1 MYELQILRELYDEW
15 FSNRDYW
22 FSKNSKIDVYLCD
35 KYYKYIDITEIIY
48 DNYKNNLYHYEDNII
63 IACIIL
69 LDQISRHF
77 KRVYDA
83 NIDVVEFSKKA
94 TNFSNILLIQEGY
107 QDNRFTIDELSFI
120 YLPYRH
126 LKDIDKIYEIIGI
139 YIELYEKAD
148 VEDKLKCRRYLQ
160 ATLNN
165 IYKDINLLSLKNSIC
180 VKAWADINKDIL
192 DPRCLI
198 DSTIA
203 FVVSPIIRENMLN
216 EIEKL
221 KDGSTIIVSLSGG
234 VDSMVALYLCKYI
247 KDTYN
252 TGKIKNII
260 AIHINYNNREHSGD
274 ELDFVNYYCNKLGIK
289 LYFRTIKEISRNNCL
304 HNGLRDLYE
313 DITKNIRY
321 DMYRLNI
328 KNNSDNDSDNNR
340 TYILLGHNK
349 DDCFENIITNISNK
363 SNYNNLCGMEV
374 LKEIEGMMFW
384 RPLLNIEK
392 RVILDCANINKI
404 PYLYDST
411 PAWSVRGKIRDIVR
425 PSLLLLKNNEGIE
438 DNSMI
443 DSFFHLR
450 DYIANTQDIF
460 NELIIN
466 NLISKMKYPD
476 TENSCKCIAEY
487 SKTEL
492 LSLKYIVIAKIFFAK
507 LNIRYSHKAIKDFC
521 EYIATFAS
529 PDKAQRGRK
538 FILSKLCIIDIIIN
552 NNYYNIIK
560 INIIL
565 IRKSIC

>member
-1 MYELQILRELYDEW
+1 MYELYILNELYDEW

-35 KYYKYIDITEIIY
+35 KYYKYIESTSYIY
-48 DNYKNNLYHYEDNII
+48 ESYKKNPLFFDNKTI
-63 IACIIL
+63 IAYIIL

-77 KRVYDA
+77 KRVYDT
-83 NIDVVEFSKKA
+83 NIDIVEFSRKA
-94 TNFSNILLIQEGY
+94 VNFSNILLY
-107 QDNRFTIDELSFI
+107 NNKQDIFTIDELSFI

-126 LKDIDKIYEIIGI
+126 LKDIDKIYEIISI
-139 YIELYEKAD
+139 YIELYEKANT
-148 VEDKLKCRRYLQ
+148 EDKLKCRRYLQ

-165 IYKDINLLSLKNSIC
+165 IYKDINLLSMKINKR
-180 VKAWADINKDIL
+180 VKSWEYINKDIL
-192 DPRCLI
+192 DPRCLEDNKI
-198 DSTIA
+198 VS
-203 FVVSPIIRENMLN
+203 VVSPIIHENMRN

-221 KDGSTIIVSLSGG
+221 KDGSTIVVSLSGG

-252 TGKIKNII
+252 SNKIKNII
-260 AIHINYNNREHSGD
+260 AIHINYNNRTHSGD

-289 LYFRTIKEISRNNCL
+289 LYLRTIKEISRNNCL

-328 KNNSDNDSDNNR
+328 KNDR

-349 DDCFENIITNISNK
+349 DDCFENVITNISNK

-384 RPLLNIEK
+384 RPLLSIEK
-392 RVILDCANINKI
+392 RHILDCANINKI

-411 PAWSVRGKIRDIVR
+411 PAWSVRGKIRDTVR

-438 DNSMI
+438 DNSTI
-443 DSFFHLR
+443 DSFFYLR

-460 NELIIN
+460 NELIIK
-466 NLISKMKYPD
+466 NLISKIKYMD
-476 TENSCKCIAEY
+476 VENSRKYITEY
-487 SKTEL
+487 SKTEM
-492 LSLKYIVIAKIFFAK
+492 LSLKYIVIAKIFFSK

-521 EYIATFAS
+521 EYIGTFDTLS
-529 PDKAQRGRK
+529 KAQQGRK
-538 FILSKLCIIDIIIN
+538 FILSKSCIIDIKIN
-552 NNYYNIIK
+552 SKNNYNII
-560 INIIL
+560 IT
-565 IRKSIC
+565 

>member
-1 MYELQILRELYDEW
+1 MYELYILNELYDEW

-35 KYYKYIDITEIIY
+35 KYYKYIESTSYIY
-48 DNYKNNLYHYEDNII
+48 ESYKKNPLFFDNKTI
-63 IACIIL
+63 IAYIIL

-77 KRVYDA
+77 KRVYDT
-83 NIDVVEFSKKA
+83 NIDIVEFSRKA
-94 TNFSNILLIQEGY
+94 VNFSNILLY
-107 QDNRFTIDELSFI
+107 NNKQDIFTIDELSFI

-126 LKDIDKIYEIIGI
+126 FKDIDKIYEIISI
-139 YIELYEKAD
+139 YIELYEKANT
-148 VEDKLKCRRYLQ
+148 EDKLKCRRYLQ

-165 IYKDINLLSLKNSIC
+165 IYKDINLLSMKINKR
-180 VKAWADINKDIL
+180 VKSWEYINKDIL
-192 DPRCLI
+192 DPRCLEDNKI
-198 DSTIA
+198 VS
-203 FVVSPIIRENMLN
+203 VLSPIIHENMLN

-252 TGKIKNII
+252 SNKIKNII
-260 AIHINYNNREHSGD
+260 AIHINYNNRTHSGD

-289 LYFRTIKEISRNNCL
+289 LYLRTIKEISRNNCL

-328 KNNSDNDSDNNR
+328 KNDR

-349 DDCFENIITNISNK
+349 DDCFENVITNILNK

-384 RPLLNIEK
+384 RPLLSIEK
-392 RVILDCANINKI
+392 RHILDCANINKI

-411 PAWSVRGKIRDIVR
+411 PAWSVRGKIRDTVR

-438 DNSMI
+438 DNSTI
-443 DSFFHLR
+443 DSFFYLR

-460 NELIIN
+460 NELIIK
-466 NLISKMKYPD
+466 NLISKIKYMD
-476 TENSCKCIAEY
+476 VENSRKYITEY
-487 SKTEL
+487 SKTEM
-492 LSLKYIVIAKIFFAK
+492 LSLKYIVIAKIFFSK

-521 EYIATFAS
+521 EYIGTFDTLS
-529 PDKAQRGRK
+529 KAQQGRK
-538 FILSKLCIIDIIIN
+538 FILSKSCIIDIKIN
-552 NNYYNIIK
+552 SKNNYNII
-560 INIIL
+560 IT
-565 IRKSIC
+565 

>member
-1 MYELQILRELYDEW
+1 MYELYILNELYDEW

-35 KYYKYIDITEIIY
+35 KYYKYIESTSYIY
-48 DNYKNNLYHYEDNII
+48 ESYKKNPPYFDNKTI
-63 IACIIL
+63 IAYIIL

-77 KRVYDA
+77 KRVYDT
-83 NIDVVEFSKKA
+83 NIDIVEFSRKA
-94 TNFSNILLIQEGY
+94 VNFSNILLYNNKRDI
-107 QDNRFTIDELSFI
+107 FTIDELSFI

-126 LKDIDKIYEIIGI
+126 LKDIDKIYEIISI
-139 YIELYEKAD
+139 YIELYEKANT
-148 VEDKLKCRRYLQ
+148 EDKLKCRRYLQ

-165 IYKDINLLSLKNSIC
+165 IYKDINLLSMKINKR
-180 VKAWADINKDIL
+180 VKSWEYINKDIL
-192 DPRCLI
+192 DPRCLEDNKI
-198 DSTIA
+198 VS
-203 FVVSPIIRENMLN
+203 VVSPIIHENMRN

-221 KDGSTIIVSLSGG
+221 KDGSTIVVSLSGG

-252 TGKIKNII
+252 SNKIKNII
-260 AIHINYNNREHSGD
+260 AIHINYNNRTHSGD

-289 LYFRTIKEISRNNCL
+289 LYLRTIKEISRNNCL

-328 KNNSDNDSDNNR
+328 KNDR

-349 DDCFENIITNISNK
+349 DDCFENVITNISNK

-384 RPLLNIEK
+384 RPLLSIEK
-392 RVILDCANINKI
+392 RHILDCANINKI

-411 PAWSVRGKIRDIVR
+411 PAWSVRGKIRDTVR

-438 DNSMI
+438 DNSTI
-443 DSFFHLR
+443 DSFFYLR

-460 NELIIN
+460 NELIIK
-466 NLISKMKYPD
+466 NLISKIKYMD
-476 TENSCKCIAEY
+476 AENSRKYITEY
-487 SKTEL
+487 SKTEM
-492 LSLKYIVIAKIFFAK
+492 LSLKYIVIAKIFFSK

-521 EYIATFAS
+521 EYIGTFDTLS
-529 PDKAQRGRK
+529 KTQQGRK
-538 FILSKLCIIDIIIN
+538 FILSKSCIIDIKIN
-552 NNYYNIIK
+552 SKNNYNII
-560 INIIL
+560 IT
-565 IRKSIC
+565 

>member
-1 MYELQILRELYDEW
+1 MYELYILNELYDEW

-35 KYYKYIDITEIIY
+35 KYYKYIESTSYIY
-48 DNYKNNLYHYEDNII
+48 ESYKKNPPYFDNKTI
-63 IACIIL
+63 IAYIIL

-77 KRVYDA
+77 KRVYDT
-83 NIDVVEFSKKA
+83 NIDIVEFSRKA
-94 TNFSNILLIQEGY
+94 VNFSNILLYNNKRDI
-107 QDNRFTIDELSFI
+107 FTIDELSFI

-126 LKDIDKIYEIIGI
+126 LKDIDKIYEIVSI
-139 YIELYEKAD
+139 YIELYEKANT
-148 VEDKLKCRRYLQ
+148 EDKLKCRRYLQ

-165 IYKDINLLSLKNSIC
+165 IYKDINLLSMKINKR
-180 VKAWADINKDIL
+180 VKSWEYINKDIL
-192 DPRCLI
+192 DPRCLEDNKI
-198 DSTIA
+198 VS
-203 FVVSPIIRENMLN
+203 VVSPIIHENMRN

-252 TGKIKNII
+252 SNKIKNII
-260 AIHINYNNREHSGD
+260 AIHINYNNRTHSGD

-289 LYFRTIKEISRNNCL
+289 LYLRTIKEISRNNCL

-328 KNNSDNDSDNNR
+328 KNDR

-349 DDCFENIITNISNK
+349 DDCFENVITNISNK

-384 RPLLNIEK
+384 RPLLSIEK
-392 RVILDCANINKI
+392 RHILDCANINKI

-411 PAWSVRGKIRDIVR
+411 PAWSVRGKIRDTVR

-438 DNSMI
+438 DNSTI
-443 DSFFHLR
+443 DSFFYLR

-460 NELIIN
+460 NELIIK
-466 NLISKMKYPD
+466 NLISKIKYMD
-476 TENSCKCIAEY
+476 AENSRKYITEY
-487 SKTEL
+487 SKTEM
-492 LSLKYIVIAKIFFAK
+492 LSLKYIVIAKIFFSK

-521 EYIATFAS
+521 EYIGTFDTLS
-529 PDKAQRGRK
+529 KTQQGRK
-538 FILSKLCIIDIIIN
+538 FILSKSCIIDIKIN
-552 NNYYNIIK
+552 SKNNYNII
-560 INIIL
+560 IT
-565 IRKSIC
+565 

>member
-1 MYELQILRELYDEW
+1 MYELYILNELYDEW

-35 KYYKYIDITEIIY
+35 KYYKYIESTSYIY
-48 DNYKNNLYHYEDNII
+48 ESYKKNPLFFDNKTI
-63 IACIIL
+63 IAYIIL

-77 KRVYDA
+77 KRVYDT
-83 NIDVVEFSKKA
+83 NIDIVEFSRKA
-94 TNFSNILLIQEGY
+94 VNFSNILLY
-107 QDNRFTIDELSFI
+107 NNKQDIFTIDELSFI

-126 LKDIDKIYEIIGI
+126 FKDIDKIYEIISI
-139 YIELYEKAD
+139 YIELYEKANT
-148 VEDKLKCRRYLQ
+148 EDKLKCRRYLQ

-165 IYKDINLLSLKNSIC
+165 IYKDINLLSMKINKR
-180 VKAWADINKDIL
+180 VKSWEYINKDIL
-192 DPRCLI
+192 DPRCLEDNKI
-198 DSTIA
+198 VS
-203 FVVSPIIRENMLN
+203 VVSPIIHENMRN

-252 TGKIKNII
+252 SNKIKNII
-260 AIHINYNNREHSGD
+260 AIHINYNNRTHSGD

-289 LYFRTIKEISRNNCL
+289 LYLRTIKEISRNNCL

-328 KNNSDNDSDNNR
+328 KNDR

-349 DDCFENIITNISNK
+349 DDCFENVITNILNK

-384 RPLLNIEK
+384 RPLLSIEK
-392 RVILDCANINKI
+392 RHILDCANINKI

-411 PAWSVRGKIRDIVR
+411 PAWSVRGKIRDTVR

-438 DNSMI
+438 DNSTI
-443 DSFFHLR
+443 DSFFYLR

-460 NELIIN
+460 NELIIK
-466 NLISKMKYPD
+466 NLISKIKYMD
-476 TENSCKCIAEY
+476 AENSRKYITEY
-487 SKTEL
+487 SKTEM
-492 LSLKYIVIAKIFFAK
+492 LSLKYIVIAKIFFSK

-521 EYIATFAS
+521 EYIGTFDTLS
-529 PDKAQRGRK
+529 KTQQGRK
-538 FILSKLCIIDIIIN
+538 FILSKSCIIDIKIN
-552 NNYYNIIK
+552 SKNNYNII
-560 INIIL
+560 IT
-565 IRKSIC
+565 

>member
-1 MYELQILRELYDEW
+1 MYELHCTREKREPRELNELYDEW
-15 FSNRDYW
+15 FSNKDYW

-35 KYYKYIDITEIIY
+35 KYYKYIEITNNIY
-48 DNYKNNLYHYEDNII
+48 ENYKNNIYSYDDKTI

-83 NIDVVEFSKKA
+83 NIDIIEFSRKA
-94 TNFSNILLIQEGY
+94 INFSNILLL
-107 QDNRFTIDELSFI
+107 QDGCRHNRFSIDELSFI

-139 YIELYEKAD
+139 YIELYEKANT
-148 VEDKLKCRRYLQ
+148 EDKLKCRRYLH

-165 IYKDINLLSLKNSIC
+165 IYKDINLLSMKNSIRI
-180 VKAWADINKDIL
+180 KAWEDINKDIL
-192 DPRCLI
+192 DHRCLE
-198 DSTIA
+198 DNKIA
-203 FVVSPIIRENMLN
+203 TVVCPIIHENMRN

-252 TGKIKNII
+252 PHKIKNII

-274 ELDFVNYYCNKLGIK
+274 ELDFVNYYCNKLGVK

-328 KNNSDNDSDNNR
+328 KNDS

-349 DDCFENIITNISNK
+349 DDCFENVITNISNK
-363 SNYNNLCGMEV
+363 SNYNNLSGMEV
-374 LKEIEGMMFW
+374 LKEIEGMSFW

-392 RVILDCANINKI
+392 RHILDCANINNI

-411 PAWSVRGKIRDIVR
+411 PAWSVRGKIRDTVR

-443 DSFFHLR
+443 DSFFYLR

-466 NLISKMKYPD
+466 NLISKIKCVD
-476 TENSCKCIAEY
+476 AENSRKYIAEY

-492 LSLKYIVIAKIFFAK
+492 ISLKYIVICKIFFSK

-521 EYIATFAS
+521 EYITSLCGFC
-529 PDKAQRGRK
+529 KNKGRK
-538 FILSKLCIIDIIIN
+538 FILSKSCLIDIKINSKN
-552 NNYYNIIK
+552 NNYYNIVITG
-560 INIIL
+560 
-565 IRKSIC
+565 

>member
-1 MYELQILRELYDEW
+1 MYELYILNELYDEW

-35 KYYKYIDITEIIY
+35 KYYKYIESTSYIY
-48 DNYKNNLYHYEDNII
+48 ESYKKNPLFFDNKTI
-63 IACIIL
+63 IAYIIL

-77 KRVYDA
+77 KRVYDT
-83 NIDVVEFSKKA
+83 NIDIVEFSRKA
-94 TNFSNILLIQEGY
+94 VNFSNILLY
-107 QDNRFTIDELSFI
+107 NNKQDIFTIDELSFI

-126 LKDIDKIYEIIGI
+126 LKDIDKIYEIISI
-139 YIELYEKAD
+139 YIELYEKANT
-148 VEDKLKCRRYLQ
+148 EDKLKCRRYLQ

-165 IYKDINLLSLKNSIC
+165 IYKDINLLSMKINKR
-180 VKAWADINKDIL
+180 VKSWEYINKDIL
-192 DPRCLI
+192 DPRCLEDNKI
-198 DSTIA
+198 VS
-203 FVVSPIIRENMLN
+203 VVSPIIHENMRN

-252 TGKIKNII
+252 SNKIKNII
-260 AIHINYNNREHSGD
+260 AIHINYNNRTHSGD

-289 LYFRTIKEISRNNCL
+289 LYLRTINEISRNNCL

-328 KNNSDNDSDNNR
+328 KNDR

-349 DDCFENIITNISNK
+349 DDCFENVITNISNK

-384 RPLLNIEK
+384 RPLLSIEK
-392 RVILDCANINKI
+392 RHILDCANINKI

-411 PAWSVRGKIRDIVR
+411 PAWSVRGKIRDTVR

-438 DNSMI
+438 DNSTI
-443 DSFFHLR
+443 DSFFYLR

-460 NELIIN
+460 NELIIK
-466 NLISKMKYPD
+466 NLISKIKYMD
-476 TENSCKCIAEY
+476 VENSRKYITEY
-487 SKTEL
+487 SKTEM
-492 LSLKYIVIAKIFFAK
+492 LSLKYIVIAKIFFSK

-521 EYIATFAS
+521 EYIGTF
-529 PDKAQRGRK
+529 DTLTKTQQGRK
-538 FILSKLCIIDIIIN
+538 FILSKSCIIDIKIN
-552 NNYYNIIK
+552 SKNNYNII
-560 INIIL
+560 IT
-565 IRKSIC
+565 

>member
-1 MYELQILRELYDEW
+1 MYELYILNELYDEW

-35 KYYKYIDITEIIY
+35 KYYKYIESTSYIY
-48 DNYKNNLYHYEDNII
+48 ESYKKNPPYFDNKTI
-63 IACIIL
+63 IAYIIL

-77 KRVYDA
+77 KRVYDT
-83 NIDVVEFSKKA
+83 NIDIVEFSRKA
-94 TNFSNILLIQEGY
+94 VNFSNILLY
-107 QDNRFTIDELSFI
+107 NNKQDIFTIDELSFI

-126 LKDIDKIYEIIGI
+126 LKDIDKIYEIVSI
-139 YIELYEKAD
+139 YIELYEKANT
-148 VEDKLKCRRYLQ
+148 EDKLKCRRYLQ

-165 IYKDINLLSLKNSIC
+165 IYKDINLLSMKINKR
-180 VKAWADINKDIL
+180 VKSWEYINKDIL
-192 DPRCLI
+192 DPRCLEDNKI
-198 DSTIA
+198 VS
-203 FVVSPIIRENMLN
+203 VVSPIIHENMRN

-221 KDGSTIIVSLSGG
+221 KDGSTIVVSLSGG

-252 TGKIKNII
+252 SNKIKNII
-260 AIHINYNNREHSGD
+260 AIHINYNNRTHSGD

-289 LYFRTIKEISRNNCL
+289 LYLRTIKEISRNNCL

-328 KNNSDNDSDNNR
+328 KNDR

-349 DDCFENIITNISNK
+349 DDCFENVITNISNK

-384 RPLLNIEK
+384 RPLLSIEK
-392 RVILDCANINKI
+392 RHILDCANINKI

-411 PAWSVRGKIRDIVR
+411 PAWSVRGKIRDTVR

-438 DNSMI
+438 DNSTI
-443 DSFFHLR
+443 DSFFYLR

-460 NELIIN
+460 NELIIK
-466 NLISKMKYPD
+466 NLISKIKYMD
-476 TENSCKCIAEY
+476 AENSRKYITEY
-487 SKTEL
+487 SKTEM
-492 LSLKYIVIAKIFFAK
+492 LSLKYIVIAKIFFSK

-521 EYIATFAS
+521 EYIGTFDTLS
-529 PDKAQRGRK
+529 KTQQGRK
-538 FILSKLCIIDIIIN
+538 FILSKSCIIDIKIN
-552 NNYYNIIK
+552 SKNNYNII
-560 INIIL
+560 IT
-565 IRKSIC
+565 

>member
-1 MYELQILRELYDEW
+1 MYELYILNELYDEW

-35 KYYKYIDITEIIY
+35 KYYKYIESTSYIY
-48 DNYKNNLYHYEDNII
+48 ESYKKNPLFFDNKTI
-63 IACIIL
+63 IAYIIL

-77 KRVYDA
+77 KRVYDT
-83 NIDVVEFSKKA
+83 NIDIVEFSRKA
-94 TNFSNILLIQEGY
+94 VNFSNILLYNNKRDI
-107 QDNRFTIDELSFI
+107 FTIDELSFI

-126 LKDIDKIYEIIGI
+126 LKDIDKIYEIISI
-139 YIELYEKAD
+139 YIELYEKANT
-148 VEDKLKCRRYLQ
+148 EDKLKCRRYLQ

-165 IYKDINLLSLKNSIC
+165 IYKDINLLSMKINKR
-180 VKAWADINKDIL
+180 VKSWEYINKDIL
-192 DPRCLI
+192 DPRCLEDNKI
-198 DSTIA
+198 VS
-203 FVVSPIIRENMLN
+203 VVSPIIYENMRN

-252 TGKIKNII
+252 SNKIKNII
-260 AIHINYNNREHSGD
+260 AIHINYNNRTHSGD

-289 LYFRTIKEISRNNCL
+289 LYLRTIKEISRNNCL

-328 KNNSDNDSDNNR
+328 KNDR

-349 DDCFENIITNISNK
+349 DDCFENVITNISNK

-384 RPLLNIEK
+384 RPLLSIEK
-392 RVILDCANINKI
+392 RHILDCANINKI

-411 PAWSVRGKIRDIVR
+411 PAWSVRGKIRDTVR

-438 DNSMI
+438 DNSII
-443 DSFFHLR
+443 DSFFYLR

-460 NELIIN
+460 NELIIK
-466 NLISKMKYPD
+466 NLISKIKYMD
-476 TENSCKCIAEY
+476 AENSRKYITEY
-487 SKTEL
+487 SKTEM
-492 LSLKYIVIAKIFFAK
+492 LSLKYIVIAKIFFSK

-521 EYIATFAS
+521 EYIGTFDTLS
-529 PDKAQRGRK
+529 KTQQGRK
-538 FILSKLCIIDIIIN
+538 FILSKSCIIDIKIN
-552 NNYYNIIK
+552 SKNNYNII
-560 INIIL
+560 IT
-565 IRKSIC
+565 

>member
-1 MYELQILRELYDEW
+1 MYELYILNELYDEW

-35 KYYKYIDITEIIY
+35 KYYKYIESTSYIY
-48 DNYKNNLYHYEDNII
+48 ESYKKNPLFFDNKTI
-63 IACIIL
+63 IAYIIL

-77 KRVYDA
+77 KRVYDT
-83 NIDVVEFSKKA
+83 NIDIVEFSRKA
-94 TNFSNILLIQEGY
+94 VNFSNILLY
-107 QDNRFTIDELSFI
+107 NNKQDIFTIDELSFI

-126 LKDIDKIYEIIGI
+126 LKDIDKIYEIVSI
-139 YIELYEKAD
+139 YIELYEKANT
-148 VEDKLKCRRYLQ
+148 EDKLKCRRYLQ

-165 IYKDINLLSLKNSIC
+165 IYKDINLLSMKINKR
-180 VKAWADINKDIL
+180 VKSWEYINKDIL
-192 DPRCLI
+192 DPRCLEDNKI
-198 DSTIA
+198 VS
-203 FVVSPIIRENMLN
+203 VVSPIIYENMRN

-252 TGKIKNII
+252 SNKIKNII
-260 AIHINYNNREHSGD
+260 AIHINYNNRTHSGD

-289 LYFRTIKEISRNNCL
+289 LYLRTIKEISRNNCL

-328 KNNSDNDSDNNR
+328 KNDR

-349 DDCFENIITNISNK
+349 DDCFENVITNISNK

-384 RPLLNIEK
+384 RPLLSIEK
-392 RVILDCANINKI
+392 RHILDCANINKI

-411 PAWSVRGKIRDIVR
+411 PAWSVRGKIRDTVR

-438 DNSMI
+438 DNSII
-443 DSFFHLR
+443 DSFFYLR

-460 NELIIN
+460 NELIIK
-466 NLISKMKYPD
+466 NLISKIKYMD
-476 TENSCKCIAEY
+476 AENSRKYITEY
-487 SKTEL
+487 SKTEM
-492 LSLKYIVIAKIFFAK
+492 LSLKYIVIAKIFFSK

-521 EYIATFAS
+521 EYIGTFDTLS
-529 PDKAQRGRK
+529 KTQQGRK
-538 FILSKLCIIDIIIN
+538 FILSKSCIIDIKIN
-552 NNYYNIIK
+552 SKNNYNII
-560 INIIL
+560 IT
-565 IRKSIC
+565 

>member
-1 MYELQILRELYDEW
+1 MYELYILNELYDEW

-35 KYYKYIDITEIIY
+35 KYYKYIESTSYIY
-48 DNYKNNLYHYEDNII
+48 ESYKKNPLFFDNKTI
-63 IACIIL
+63 IAYIIL

-77 KRVYDA
+77 KRVYDT
-83 NIDVVEFSKKA
+83 NIDIVEFSRKA
-94 TNFSNILLIQEGY
+94 VNFSNILLY
-107 QDNRFTIDELSFI
+107 NNKQDIFTIDELSFI

-126 LKDIDKIYEIIGI
+126 LKDIDKIYEIISI
-139 YIELYEKAD
+139 YIELYEKANT
-148 VEDKLKCRRYLQ
+148 EDKLKCRRYLQ

-165 IYKDINLLSLKNSIC
+165 IYKDINLLSMKINKR
-180 VKAWADINKDIL
+180 VKSWEYINKDIL
-192 DPRCLI
+192 DPRCLEDNKI
-198 DSTIA
+198 VS
-203 FVVSPIIRENMLN
+203 VVSPIIHENMRN

-252 TGKIKNII
+252 SNKIKNII
-260 AIHINYNNREHSGD
+260 AIHINYNNRTHSGD

-289 LYFRTIKEISRNNCL
+289 LYLRTIKEISRNNCL

-328 KNNSDNDSDNNR
+328 KNDR

-349 DDCFENIITNISNK
+349 DDCFENVITNISNK

-384 RPLLNIEK
+384 RPLLSIEK
-392 RVILDCANINKI
+392 RHILDCANINKI

-411 PAWSVRGKIRDIVR
+411 PAWSVRGKIRDTVR

-438 DNSMI
+438 DNSTI
-443 DSFFHLR
+443 DSFFYLR

-460 NELIIN
+460 NELIIK
-466 NLISKMKYPD
+466 NLISKIKYMD
-476 TENSCKCIAEY
+476 AENSRKYITEY
-487 SKTEL
+487 SKTEM
-492 LSLKYIVIAKIFFAK
+492 LSLKYIVIAKIFFSK

-521 EYIATFAS
+521 EYIGTFDTLS
-529 PDKAQRGRK
+529 KAQQGRK
-538 FILSKLCIIDIIIN
+538 FILSKSCIIDIKIN
-552 NNYYNIIK
+552 SKNNYNII
-560 INIIL
+560 IT
-565 IRKSIC
+565 

>member
-1 MYELQILRELYDEW
+1 MYELYILNELYDEW

-35 KYYKYIDITEIIY
+35 KYYKYIESTSYIY
-48 DNYKNNLYHYEDNII
+48 ESYKKNPLFFDNKTI
-63 IACIIL
+63 IAYIIL

-77 KRVYDA
+77 KRVYDT
-83 NIDVVEFSKKA
+83 NIDIVEFSRKA
-94 TNFSNILLIQEGY
+94 VNFSNILLY
-107 QDNRFTIDELSFI
+107 NNKQDIFTIDELSFI

-126 LKDIDKIYEIIGI
+126 LKDIDKIYEIISI
-139 YIELYEKAD
+139 YIELYEKANT
-148 VEDKLKCRRYLQ
+148 EDKLKCRRYLQ

-165 IYKDINLLSLKNSIC
+165 IYKDINLLSMKINKR
-180 VKAWADINKDIL
+180 VKSWEYINKDIL
-192 DPRCLI
+192 DPRCLEDNKI
-198 DSTIA
+198 VS
-203 FVVSPIIRENMLN
+203 VVSPIIHENMRN

-221 KDGSTIIVSLSGG
+221 KDGSTIVVSLSGG

-252 TGKIKNII
+252 SNKIKNII
-260 AIHINYNNREHSGD
+260 AIHINYNNRTHSGD

-289 LYFRTIKEISRNNCL
+289 LYLRTIKEISRNNCL

-328 KNNSDNDSDNNR
+328 KNDR

-349 DDCFENIITNISNK
+349 DDCFENVITNISNK

-384 RPLLNIEK
+384 RPLLSIEK
-392 RVILDCANINKI
+392 RHILDCANINKI

-411 PAWSVRGKIRDIVR
+411 PAWSVRGKIRDTVR

-438 DNSMI
+438 DNSTI
-443 DSFFHLR
+443 DSFFYLR
-450 DYIANTQDIF
+450 DYISNTQDIF
-460 NELIIN
+460 NELIIK
-466 NLISKMKYPD
+466 NLISKIKYMD
-476 TENSCKCIAEY
+476 AENSRKYITEY
-487 SKTEL
+487 SKTEM
-492 LSLKYIVIAKIFFAK
+492 LSLKYIVIAKIFFSK

-521 EYIATFAS
+521 EYIGTFDTLS
-529 PDKAQRGRK
+529 KTQQGRK
-538 FILSKLCIIDIIIN
+538 FILSKSCIIDIKIN
-552 NNYYNIIK
+552 SKNNYNII
-560 INIIL
+560 IT
-565 IRKSIC
+565 

>member
-1 MYELQILRELYDEW
+1 MYELYILNELYDEW

-35 KYYKYIDITEIIY
+35 KYYKYIESTSYIY
-48 DNYKNNLYHYEDNII
+48 ESYKKNPPYFDNKTI
-63 IACIIL
+63 IAYIIL

-77 KRVYDA
+77 KRVYDT
-83 NIDVVEFSKKA
+83 NIDIVEFSRKA
-94 TNFSNILLIQEGY
+94 VNFSNILLYNNKRDI
-107 QDNRFTIDELSFI
+107 FTIDELSFI

-126 LKDIDKIYEIIGI
+126 LKDIDKIYEIVSI
-139 YIELYEKAD
+139 YIELYEKANT
-148 VEDKLKCRRYLQ
+148 EDKLKCRRYLQ

-165 IYKDINLLSLKNSIC
+165 IYKDINLLSMKINKR
-180 VKAWADINKDIL
+180 VKSWEYINKDIL
-192 DPRCLI
+192 DPRCLEDNKI
-198 DSTIA
+198 VS
-203 FVVSPIIRENMLN
+203 VVSPIIHENMRN

-252 TGKIKNII
+252 SNKIKNII
-260 AIHINYNNREHSGD
+260 AIHINYNNRTHSGD

-289 LYFRTIKEISRNNCL
+289 LYLRTIKEISRNNCL

-328 KNNSDNDSDNNR
+328 KNDR

-349 DDCFENIITNISNK
+349 DDCFENVITNISNK

-384 RPLLNIEK
+384 RPLLSIEK
-392 RVILDCANINKI
+392 RHILDCANINKI

-411 PAWSVRGKIRDIVR
+411 PAWSVRGKIRDTVR

-438 DNSMI
+438 DNSII
-443 DSFFHLR
+443 DSFFYLR

-460 NELIIN
+460 NELIIK
-466 NLISKMKYPD
+466 NLISKIKYMD
-476 TENSCKCIAEY
+476 AENSRKYITEY
-487 SKTEL
+487 SKTEM
-492 LSLKYIVIAKIFFAK
+492 LSLKYIVIAKIFFSK
-507 LNIRYSHKAIKDFC
+507 LNIRYSHTAIKDFC
-521 EYIATFAS
+521 EYIGTFDTLS
-529 PDKAQRGRK
+529 KTQQGRK
-538 FILSKLCIIDIIIN
+538 FILSKSCIIDIKIN
-552 NNYYNIIK
+552 SKNNYNII
-560 INIIL
+560 IT
-565 IRKSIC
+565 

>member
-1 MYELQILRELYDEW
+1 MYELQILCELYDEW

-35 KYYKYIDITEIIY
+35 KYYKYIDITHNIY
-48 DNYKNNLYHYEDNII
+48 DNYKNNLCDYEDKTI

-77 KRVYDA
+77 KRVYDV
-83 NIDVVEFSKKA
+83 NIDVLEFSRKA
-94 TNFSNILLIQEGY
+94 THLSDLLL
-107 QDNRFTIDELSFI
+107 QDEYRNNRFTIDELSFI

-126 LKDIDKIYEIIGI
+126 LKDINKIYEIIGI
-139 YIELYEKAD
+139 YIELYKKAAM
-148 VEDKLKCRRYLQ
+148 EDKFKCRRYLQ

-165 IYKDINLLSLKNSIC
+165 IYKDINVLSLKNSIC

-192 DPRCLI
+192 DPRCLSDNKI
-198 DSTIA
+198 DCE
-203 FVVSPIIRENMLN
+203 VNPIIHENMLN

-252 TGKIKNII
+252 TCKIKNII

-274 ELDFVNYYCNKLGIK
+274 ELDFVNYYCNKLGVK

-328 KNNSDNDSDNNR
+328 KNNSDNDK

-363 SNYNNLCGMEV
+363 SNYSNLCGMEV

-392 RVILDCANINKI
+392 RDILDCANINKI

-466 NLISKMKYPD
+466 NLISKIKYTD
-476 TENSCKCIAEY
+476 TENSHKCIAEY

-492 LSLKYIVIAKIFFAK
+492 LSFKYIVIAKIFFAK
-507 LNIRYSHKAIKDFC
+507 LNIRYSHKSIKDFC
-521 EYIATFAS
+521 EYISTFSS
-529 PDKAQRGRK
+529 PCKTQRGRK
-538 FILSKLCIIDIIIN
+538 FILSKSCIIDIIIN
-552 NNYYNIIK
+552 NNNYYII
-560 INIIL
+560 IT
-565 IRKSIC
+565 

>member
-1 MYELQILRELYDEW
+1 MYELYILNELYDEW

-35 KYYKYIDITEIIY
+35 KYYKYIESTSYIY
-48 DNYKNNLYHYEDNII
+48 ESYKKNPPYFDNKTI
-63 IACIIL
+63 IAYIIL

-77 KRVYDA
+77 KRVYDT
-83 NIDVVEFSKKA
+83 NIDIVEFSRKA
-94 TNFSNILLIQEGY
+94 VNFSNILLYNNKRDI
-107 QDNRFTIDELSFI
+107 FTIDELSFI

-126 LKDIDKIYEIIGI
+126 LKDIDKIYEIVSI
-139 YIELYEKAD
+139 YIELYEKANT
-148 VEDKLKCRRYLQ
+148 EDKLKCRRYLQ

-165 IYKDINLLSLKNSIC
+165 IYKDINLLSMKINKR
-180 VKAWADINKDIL
+180 VKSWEYINKDIL
-192 DPRCLI
+192 DPRCLEDNKI
-198 DSTIA
+198 VS
-203 FVVSPIIRENMLN
+203 VVSPIIHENMRN

-252 TGKIKNII
+252 SNKIKNII
-260 AIHINYNNREHSGD
+260 AIHINYNNRTHSGD

-289 LYFRTIKEISRNNCL
+289 LYLRTIKEISRNNCL

-328 KNNSDNDSDNNR
+328 KNDR

-349 DDCFENIITNISNK
+349 DDCFENVITNISNK

-384 RPLLNIEK
+384 RPLLSIEK
-392 RVILDCANINKI
+392 RHILDCANINKI

-411 PAWSVRGKIRDIVR
+411 PAWSVRGKIRDTVR

-438 DNSMI
+438 DNSII
-443 DSFFHLR
+443 DSFFYLR

-460 NELIIN
+460 NELIIK
-466 NLISKMKYPD
+466 NLISKIKYMD
-476 TENSCKCIAEY
+476 AENSRKYITEY
-487 SKTEL
+487 SKTEM
-492 LSLKYIVIAKIFFAK
+492 LSLKYIVIAKIFFSK

-521 EYIATFAS
+521 EYIGTFDTLS
-529 PDKAQRGRK
+529 KTQQGRK
-538 FILSKLCIIDIIIN
+538 FILSKSCIIDIKIN
-552 NNYYNIIK
+552 SKNNYNII
-560 INIIL
+560 IT
-565 IRKSIC
+565 

>member
-1 MYELQILRELYDEW
+1 MYELYILNELYDEW

-35 KYYKYIDITEIIY
+35 KYYKYIESTSYIY
-48 DNYKNNLYHYEDNII
+48 ESYKKNPPYFDNKTI
-63 IACIIL
+63 IAYIIL

-77 KRVYDA
+77 KRVYDT
-83 NIDVVEFSKKA
+83 NIDIVEFSRKA
-94 TNFSNILLIQEGY
+94 VNFSNILLYNNKRDI
-107 QDNRFTIDELSFI
+107 FTIDELSFI

-126 LKDIDKIYEIIGI
+126 LKDIDKIYEIVSI
-139 YIELYEKAD
+139 YIELYEKANT
-148 VEDKLKCRRYLQ
+148 EDKLKCRRYLQ

-165 IYKDINLLSLKNSIC
+165 IYKDINLLSMKINKR
-180 VKAWADINKDIL
+180 VKSWEYINKDIL
-192 DPRCLI
+192 DPRCLEDNKI
-198 DSTIA
+198 VS
-203 FVVSPIIRENMLN
+203 VVSPIIYENMRN

-252 TGKIKNII
+252 SNKIKNII
-260 AIHINYNNREHSGD
+260 AIHINYNNRTHSGD

-289 LYFRTIKEISRNNCL
+289 LYLRTIKEISRNNCL

-328 KNNSDNDSDNNR
+328 KNDR

-349 DDCFENIITNISNK
+349 DDCFENVITNISNK

-384 RPLLNIEK
+384 RPLLSIEK
-392 RVILDCANINKI
+392 RHILDCANINKI

-411 PAWSVRGKIRDIVR
+411 PAWSVRGKIRDTVR

-438 DNSMI
+438 DNSTI
-443 DSFFHLR
+443 DSFFYLR

-460 NELIIN
+460 NELIIK
-466 NLISKMKYPD
+466 NLISKIKYMD
-476 TENSCKCIAEY
+476 VENSRKYITEY
-487 SKTEL
+487 SKTEM
-492 LSLKYIVIAKIFFAK
+492 LSLKYIVIAKIFFSK

-521 EYIATFAS
+521 EYIGTFDTLS
-529 PDKAQRGRK
+529 KTQQGRK
-538 FILSKLCIIDIIIN
+538 FILSKSCIIDIKIN
-552 NNYYNIIK
+552 SKNNYNII
-560 INIIL
+560 IT
-565 IRKSIC
+565 

>member
-1 MYELQILRELYDEW
+1 MYELYILNELYDEW

-35 KYYKYIDITEIIY
+35 KYYKYIESTSYIY
-48 DNYKNNLYHYEDNII
+48 ESYKKNPLFFDNKTI
-63 IACIIL
+63 IAYIIL

-77 KRVYDA
+77 KRVYDT
-83 NIDVVEFSKKA
+83 NIDIVEFSRKA
-94 TNFSNILLIQEGY
+94 VNFSNILLY
-107 QDNRFTIDELSFI
+107 NNKQDIFTIDELSFI

-126 LKDIDKIYEIIGI
+126 LKDIDKIYEIISI
-139 YIELYEKAD
+139 YIELYEKANT
-148 VEDKLKCRRYLQ
+148 EDKLKCRRYLQ

-165 IYKDINLLSLKNSIC
+165 IYKDINLLSMKINKR
-180 VKAWADINKDIL
+180 VKSWEYINKDIL
-192 DPRCLI
+192 DPRCLEDNKI
-198 DSTIA
+198 VS
-203 FVVSPIIRENMLN
+203 VVSPIIHENMRN

-221 KDGSTIIVSLSGG
+221 KDGSTIVVSLSGG

-252 TGKIKNII
+252 SNKIKNII
-260 AIHINYNNREHSGD
+260 AIHINYNNRTHSGD

-289 LYFRTIKEISRNNCL
+289 LYLRTIKEISRNNCL

-328 KNNSDNDSDNNR
+328 KNDR

-349 DDCFENIITNISNK
+349 DDCFENVITNISNK

-384 RPLLNIEK
+384 RPLLSIEK
-392 RVILDCANINKI
+392 RHILDCANINKI
-404 PYLYDST
+404 HYLYDST
-411 PAWSVRGKIRDIVR
+411 PTWSVRGKIRDTVR

-438 DNSMI
+438 DNSTI
-443 DSFFHLR
+443 DSFFYLR

-460 NELIIN
+460 NELIIK
-466 NLISKMKYPD
+466 NLISKIKYMD
-476 TENSCKCIAEY
+476 AENSRKYITEY
-487 SKTEL
+487 SKTEM
-492 LSLKYIVIAKIFFAK
+492 LSLKYIVIAKIFFSK

-521 EYIATFAS
+521 EYIGTFDTLS
-529 PDKAQRGRK
+529 KTQQGRK
-538 FILSKLCIIDIIIN
+538 FILSKSCIIDIKIN
-552 NNYYNIIK
+552 SKNNYNII
-560 INIIL
+560 IT
-565 IRKSIC
+565 

>member
-1 MYELQILRELYDEW
+1 MYELYILNELYDEW

-35 KYYKYIDITEIIY
+35 KYYKYIESTSYIY
-48 DNYKNNLYHYEDNII
+48 ESYKKNPLFFDNKTI
-63 IACIIL
+63 IAYIIL

-77 KRVYDA
+77 KRVYDT
-83 NIDVVEFSKKA
+83 NIDIVEFSRKA
-94 TNFSNILLIQEGY
+94 VNFSNILLYNNKRDI
-107 QDNRFTIDELSFI
+107 FTIDELSFI

-126 LKDIDKIYEIIGI
+126 LKDIDKIYEIVSI
-139 YIELYEKAD
+139 YIELYEKANT
-148 VEDKLKCRRYLQ
+148 EDKLKCRRYLQ

-165 IYKDINLLSLKNSIC
+165 IYKDINLLSMKINKR
-180 VKAWADINKDIL
+180 VKSWEYINKDIL
-192 DPRCLI
+192 DPRCLEDNKI
-198 DSTIA
+198 VS
-203 FVVSPIIRENMLN
+203 VVSPIIHENMRN

-252 TGKIKNII
+252 SNKIKNII
-260 AIHINYNNREHSGD
+260 AIHINYNNRTHSGD

-289 LYFRTIKEISRNNCL
+289 LYLRTIKEISRNNCL

-328 KNNSDNDSDNNR
+328 KNDR

-349 DDCFENIITNISNK
+349 DDCFENVITNISNK

-384 RPLLNIEK
+384 RPLLSIEK
-392 RVILDCANINKI
+392 RHILDCANINKI

-411 PAWSVRGKIRDIVR
+411 PAWSVRGKIRDTVR

-438 DNSMI
+438 DNSII
-443 DSFFHLR
+443 DSFFYLR

-460 NELIIN
+460 NELIIK
-466 NLISKMKYPD
+466 NLISKIKYMD
-476 TENSCKCIAEY
+476 AENSRKYITEY
-487 SKTEL
+487 SKTEM
-492 LSLKYIVIAKIFFAK
+492 LSLKYIVIAKIFFSK

-521 EYIATFAS
+521 EYIGTFDTLS
-529 PDKAQRGRK
+529 KTQQGRK
-538 FILSKLCIIDIIIN
+538 FILSKSCIIDIKIN
-552 NNYYNIIK
+552 SKNNYNII
-560 INIIL
+560 IT
-565 IRKSIC
+565 

>member
-1 MYELQILRELYDEW
+1 MYELYILNELYDEW

-35 KYYKYIDITEIIY
+35 KYYKYIESTSYIY
-48 DNYKNNLYHYEDNII
+48 ESYKKNPLFFDNKTI
-63 IACIIL
+63 IAYIIL

-77 KRVYDA
+77 KRVYDT
-83 NIDVVEFSKKA
+83 NIDIVEFSRKA
-94 TNFSNILLIQEGY
+94 VNFSNILLY
-107 QDNRFTIDELSFI
+107 NNKQDIFTIDELSFI

-126 LKDIDKIYEIIGI
+126 LKDIDKIYEIISI
-139 YIELYEKAD
+139 YIELYEKANT
-148 VEDKLKCRRYLQ
+148 EDKLKCRRYLQ

-165 IYKDINLLSLKNSIC
+165 IYKDINLLSMKINKR
-180 VKAWADINKDIL
+180 VKSWEYINKDIL
-192 DPRCLI
+192 DPRCLEDNKI
-198 DSTIA
+198 VS
-203 FVVSPIIRENMLN
+203 VVSPIIHENMRN

-221 KDGSTIIVSLSGG
+221 KDGSTIVVSLSGG

-252 TGKIKNII
+252 SNKIKNII
-260 AIHINYNNREHSGD
+260 AIHINYNNRTHSGD

-289 LYFRTIKEISRNNCL
+289 LYLRTIKEISRNNCL

-328 KNNSDNDSDNNR
+328 KNDSDR

-349 DDCFENIITNISNK
+349 DDCFENVITNISNK

-384 RPLLNIEK
+384 RPLLSIEK
-392 RVILDCANINKI
+392 RHILDCANINKI
-404 PYLYDST
+404 HYLYDST
-411 PAWSVRGKIRDIVR
+411 PTWSVRGKIRDTVR

-438 DNSMI
+438 DNSTI
-443 DSFFHLR
+443 DSFFYLR

-460 NELIIN
+460 NELIIK
-466 NLISKMKYPD
+466 NLISKIKYMD
-476 TENSCKCIAEY
+476 AENSRKYITEY
-487 SKTEL
+487 SKTEM
-492 LSLKYIVIAKIFFAK
+492 LSLKYIVIAKIFFSK

-521 EYIATFAS
+521 EYIGTFDTLS
-529 PDKAQRGRK
+529 KTQQGRK
-538 FILSKLCIIDIIIN
+538 FILSKSCIIDIKIN
-552 NNYYNIIK
+552 SKNNYNII
-560 INIIL
+560 IT
-565 IRKSIC
+565 